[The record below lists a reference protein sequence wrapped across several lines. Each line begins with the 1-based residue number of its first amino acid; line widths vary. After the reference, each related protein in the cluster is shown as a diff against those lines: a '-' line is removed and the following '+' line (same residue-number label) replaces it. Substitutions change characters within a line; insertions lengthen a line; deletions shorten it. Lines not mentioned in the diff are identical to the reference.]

1 VSLRDALAAFFDT
14 LKAPKEGEQKTR
26 PAVAGFA
33 SKRPIGKA
41 NAELLRRWAQTNE
54 WVRTAIDLRRSQVS
68 SNDWDIVPIDPR
80 QEYSEELQA
89 QLLNLFMLPNPR
101 GDSFRSLIEPAVEDL
116 LVLDAGCVEIVRTV
130 GGLPARLYVANGA
143 DIRIDPTWDGT
154 DPNSPRYHWFPRG
167 RWVRGLSNEDLV
179 YMMTRPAS
187 YRVIGLSTLEILQS
201 TIESDLQAAEYN
213 RGLVTRAAPAGVLN
227 LGEDVAPDQVDAFRA
242 YYEAEVSGRSA
253 TAIMGGAKS
262 VQWMGF
268 GQNNREM
275 QFMQW
280 QLYLVRKVAA
290 VFGVAAQDLGITG
303 DLNRAT
309 AEVQQEISE
318 DRGLRPLMLLV
329 EEYINRE
336 IVGSF
341 VRHAA
346 KKRFYSG
353 EWDITTYRKAIA
365 LSMLNPRDPRTLKVF
380 KQFNEA
386 NLGNLHFN
394 YRVATGRSRREIRED
409 VKTYLNEL
417 PIWTINE
424 ARGELNLD
432 PIEGGDQILIPTNLG
447 PVPLDAFIGGSPL
460 VPQGQQQ
467 PLNEEQEKYLLGL
480 DGKPIFLSTRESQ
493 EMGRAVLAAPE
504 GDTVKAGP
512 RSPSLARLETDL
524 GIRLGRWFRRYAAAA
539 PIHDWAGLAV
549 SLASELKTDK
559 KTAPP
564 SPALAR
570 LRAEIALFE
579 NTEVGHELQDLLRRL
594 LAQSHL
600 ASYTVGGQIA
610 LEQIGVASSFELVNQ
625 AVIDRLEQLA
635 YGTVSGI
642 SETTH
647 TQLADILARGA
658 AEGAGVDTIARDI
671 TNTLKSQWPDLKAGR
686 ARTIANTEVNRA
698 MSKATRDT
706 YSRNGIEK
714 QEWITTGDDRVC
726 PVCEANEAQGAVKSD
741 FSSGDTEPPAHANC
755 RCALIPVI
763 PAEWNPPDDPWIGGD
778 EGAETLSMAQPIS
791 QHRVV
796 ERRIE
801 RDELGRVSRIIEEQ
815 VEGDGLDESS

>member
-1 VSLRDALAAFFDT
+1 MGLRTAVAAFFAALT
-14 LKAPKEGEQKTR
+14 KAPKKEGKRKTQ
-26 PAVAGFA
+26 PTVKGFA
-33 SKRPIGKA
+33 SNRPVGKT
-41 NAELLRRWAQTNE
+41 NADMLRRWSGTNE
-54 WVRTAIDLRRSQVS
+54 WIRTAIDLRRSQVS
-68 SNDWDIVPIDPR
+68 SNDWDIVPIDTR
-80 QEYSEELQA
+80 QEFSTELQA
-89 QLLNLFMLPNPR
+89 QLLNLFMLPNPK
-101 GDSFRSLIEPAVEDL
+101 GDSFRSLIEPAIEDL
-116 LVLDAGCVEIVRTV
+116 LVLDAGCIEIVRTAR
-130 GGLPARLYVANGA
+130 GLPVQLYAANGA
-143 DIRIDPTWDGT
+143 DIRIDPAWDGS
-154 DPNSPRYHWFPRG
+154 DPNSPRYHWFPNG
-167 RWVRGLSNEDLV
+167 RWAQGLANEDLV

-227 LGEDVAPDQVDAFRA
+227 LGEDVAADQVDAFRA

-262 VQWMGF
+262 IQWMGF

-280 QLYLVRKVAA
+280 QLYLVRKIAA

-309 AEVQQEISE
+309 AEVQQELSE

-341 VRHAA
+341 VRYSA
-346 KKRFYSG
+346 KKKYYCG
-353 EWDITTYRKAIA
+353 EWDIKTYRRAIA
-365 LSMLNPRDPRTLKVF
+365 LSMLDGRDDRSLKVF
-380 KQFNEA
+380 KEFSEA

-394 YRVATGRSRREIRED
+394 YRVVTGRSRREIRED
-409 VKTYLNEL
+409 IKTYLNEL

-424 ARGELNLD
+424 GRQELNLD

-447 PVPLDAFIGGSPL
+447 PVPLDAFLGSSPMVPL
-460 VPQGQQQ
+460 GQQQ
-467 PLNEEQEKYLLGL
+467 PLNEEQEKHLLGL
-480 DGKPIFLSTRESQ
+480 DGQPIFLSTREAQ
-493 EMGRAVLAAPE
+493 ETGKAMLVAPD
-504 GDTVKAGP
+504 GTAKAKGP
-512 RSPSLARLETDL
+512 RSPALARLETDL
-524 GIRLGRWFRRYAAAA
+524 AVRVGRWFRQYATAA
-539 PIHDWAGLAV
+539 PISDWVTTAV
-549 SLASELKTDK
+549 SLAAELKARKTVK
-559 KTAPP
+559 KSDPP
-564 SPALAR
+564 SAALLR
-570 LRAEIALFE
+570 LRAEIAMFD
-579 NTEVGHELQDLLRRL
+579 NTEVGHELQDLLRRI
-594 LAQSHL
+594 LAQSHQ

-610 LEQIGVASSFELVNQ
+610 LEQIGVATSFELINPQ
-625 AVIDRLEQLA
+625 VIEQLEQLA
-635 YGTVSGI
+635 YGTVKGI

-647 TQLADILARGA
+647 VQLADILARGA
-658 AEGAGVDTIARDI
+658 TEGAGVDTIARDI
-671 TNTLKSQWPDLKAGR
+671 TSTMKSQWPDLKAGR

-726 PVCEANEAQGAVKSD
+726 DICEANEAQGAVKSD
-741 FSSGDTEPPAHANC
+741 FTSGDTEPPAHPIC

-778 EGAETLSMAQPIS
+778 EGSA
-791 QHRVV
+791 
-796 ERRIE
+796 
-801 RDELGRVSRIIEEQ
+801 
-815 VEGDGLDESS
+815 

>member
-1 VSLRDALAAFFDT
+1 VGLRNAFAVFLDA
-14 LKAPKEGEQKTR
+14 LKAPKKDDQKTR
-26 PAVAGFA
+26 PAVAGFV
-33 SKRPIGKA
+33 SKRPVGKT
-41 NAELLRRWAQTNE
+41 NAEMLRRWAQTNE

-80 QEYSEELQA
+80 QEYSTELQA
-89 QLLNLFMLPNPR
+89 QLLNLFMLPNPK
-101 GDSFRSLIEPAVEDL
+101 GDSFRTLIEPTIEDL
-116 LVLDAGCVEIVRTV
+116 LVLDAGCIEIVRTTRGV
-130 GGLPARLYVANGA
+130 PARLYVANGA
-143 DIRIDPTWDGT
+143 DIRIDPTWDGS
-154 DPNSPRYHWFPRG
+154 DPNAPRYHWFPRG

-187 YRVIGLSTLEILQS
+187 HRVIGLSTLEILQA

-309 AEVQQEISE
+309 AEVQQELSE

-329 EEYINRE
+329 EEYTNRE

-341 VRHAA
+341 VRYAA
-346 KKRFYSG
+346 KKKYYSG
-353 EWDITTYRKAIA
+353 EWDMATYRRAIA
-365 LSMLNPRDPRTLKVF
+365 LSMLNPRDPRTLKIF

-409 VKTYLNEL
+409 IKTYLNEL

-447 PVPLDAFIGGSPL
+447 PVPLDAFVGGSPL

-467 PLNEEQEKYLLGL
+467 PLNEEQEKHLLGL
-480 DGKPIFLSTRESQ
+480 DGRPLFLSTREAQ
-493 EMGRAVLAAPE
+493 ETGKTMLLPPNAEA
-504 GDTVKAGP
+504 KAGP
-512 RSPSLARLETDL
+512 RSPALARLETDL
-524 GIRLGRWFRRYAAAA
+524 AIRVGRWFRQYSATA
-539 PIHDWAGLAV
+539 PLHDWASLAV
-549 SLASELKTDK
+549 SLASELKASRKEDRRR
-559 KTAPP
+559 P
-564 SPALAR
+564 SSAMLAR
-570 LRAEIALFE
+570 LRAAIAAFDG
-579 NTEVGHELQDLLRRL
+579 TPAGRELQELFNTLLSQHHIV
-594 LAQSHL
+594 A
-600 ASYTVGGQIA
+600 YNTGGQIA
-610 LEQIGVASSFELVNQ
+610 LEQLGVATSFELLDA
-625 AVIDRLEQLA
+625 AVIEGLEQVA
-635 YGTVSGI
+635 YGTVAGI

-647 TQLADILARGA
+647 ASLAQILARGA
-658 AEGAGVDTIARDI
+658 AEGVGIDALTRDL
-671 TNTLKSQWPDLKAGR
+671 TNTLRSEWPELTSGR

-698 MSKATRDT
+698 MSQATRDT
-706 YSRNGIEK
+706 YARNGIDK
-714 QEWITTGDDRVC
+714 QEWLTSGDGRVC
-726 PVCEANEAQGAVKSD
+726 DVCEANEAQGAVEKD
-741 FSSGDTEPPAHANC
+741 FASGDGAPPAHPDC

-763 PAEWNPPDDPWIGGD
+763 PGNWG
-778 EGAETLSMAQPIS
+778 
-791 QHRVV
+791 
-796 ERRIE
+796 
-801 RDELGRVSRIIEEQ
+801 GRVGCS
-815 VEGDGLDESS
+815 